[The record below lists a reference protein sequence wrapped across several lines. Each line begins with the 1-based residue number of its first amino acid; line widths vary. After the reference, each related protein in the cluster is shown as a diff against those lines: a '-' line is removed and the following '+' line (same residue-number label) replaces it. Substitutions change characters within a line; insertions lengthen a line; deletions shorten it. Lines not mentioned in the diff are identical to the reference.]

1 MLVLCIGPN
10 EQAHN
15 RFGFSVSKR
24 IGNAVRRNR
33 VKRLLREAVRGY
45 VDLLTPGWDV
55 LLIARNDIRN
65 ADFPVVEDAVVNL
78 LGLAG
83 LFRVVGD
90 ASIK

>member
-1 MLVLCIGPN
+1 MLVLCISPN

-45 VDLLTPGWDV
+45 VDLLAPGWDV
-55 LLIARNDIRN
+55 MLIARSDVRE
-65 ADFPVVEDAVVNL
+65 ADFSAVEDAVVNL

-83 LFRVVGD
+83 LFRVAGD
-90 ASIK
+90 ASSE